1 MLVFEAALPGPS
13 PLKVQ
18 PLSAVG
24 SDTVKTRKRKL
35 LPIKMLPAV
44 DPSLSIGQVV
54 TGAIEGKFE
63 HGYLVSIMMGT
74 EKLRGVLYHLPQG
87 HRGLQHANVPNYAG
101 TFGADSQMPSRKIA
115 TVQSSGRKRIKR
127 KKDPNAP
134 RSNRSSYNFFFGEQH
149 LKLKA
154 LHPDRERELGR
165 MIGDA
170 WNRLT
175 EEEKIVSIRFMCI
188 LVYLVHAY

>member
-1 MLVFEAALPGPS
+1 
-13 PLKVQ
+13 
-18 PLSAVG
+18 
-24 SDTVKTRKRKL
+24 
-35 LPIKMLPAV
+35 
-44 DPSLSIGQVV
+44 
-54 TGAIEGKFE
+54 
-63 HGYLVSIMMGT
+63 MMGT

-154 LHPDRERELGR
+154 LHPERERELGR

-175 EEEKIVSIRFMCI
+175 EEEKIVSIWFLCI
-188 LVYLVHAY
+188 LLYLVHASWVLPNIITELSWIFKKCNRNSGYKYLYNQFYRLSVQSLLYEWHS

>member
-1 MLVFEAALPGPS
+1 M
-13 PLKVQ
+13 
-18 PLSAVG
+18 
-24 SDTVKTRKRKL
+24 
-35 LPIKMLPAV
+35 V

-175 EEEKIVSIRFMCI
+175 EEEKIVSIWFMCI
-188 LVYLVHAY
+188 LVYLVHAS